1 MRLSLA
7 RLIFTL
13 VMSVMLVTAASGS
26 LPGVNSTAPDF
37 ALKSTS
43 GENVRLSEF
52 RSEVVLV
59 TFWASWCRS
68 CRTSIPKL
76 VQMHAGNTDED
87 FHIVAV
93 SLDEDSEVT
102 RRVTRELGIPFP
114 VLSDDKHTVAELY
127 DLPDL
132 PVTLLLDRKGNVR
145 FVHRG
150 YESGDETL
158 YAGEAAALLAE

>member
-7 RLIFTL
+7 RLVFTL
-13 VMSVMLVTAASGS
+13 MMSVMLVTAASGS
-26 LPGVNSTAPDF
+26 LPGVNSSAPDF

-43 GENVRLSEF
+43 GKNVRLSEF

-76 VQMHAGNTDED
+76 VQMHAGNTDDD
-87 FHIVAV
+87 FHILAV
-93 SLDEDSEVT
+93 SLDEDPEVT
-102 RRVTRELGIPFP
+102 RRVASELGIPFS
-114 VLSDDKHTVAELY
+114 VLSDNKHTVAELY

-150 YESGDETL
+150 YESGDEVL
-158 YAGEAAALLAE
+158 YADEAAALLAE